1 MFLTR
6 KKEDVC
12 RLIPKNGGGIK
23 KQQKWVINT
32 WQLYD
37 LVSNKE

>member
-6 KKEDVC
+6 KKED
-12 RLIPKNGGGIK
+12 LIPKNGGGIK

-37 LVSNKE
+37 LVEQ